1 MKNKILNSFMKGLL
15 IIGGIFL
22 LGTNTVYTVR
32 GVPNLDSSGISP
44 GNNSNS
50 ETDEIDRRYKLFF
63 GRVSGDLLDK
73 YKPSSNI
80 ISMGGSSTSRPSSG
94 SSSSGT
100 GSSSSGST
108 SSGNTSSGSS
118 SGSGS
123 NNSGGSSTG
132 GRFKYI
138 GFEDFFN
145 GDITGIYRDPITNKL
160 WVSENIYVQFVDEEK
175 NVMGEKIY
183 CYVKMVDGGANVS
196 KRNSIESRLSSRE
209 YVDMFLYNVSDSQR
223 HNELQENL
231 FLDKQDFPFYYEY
244 DKDGKL
250 KREMYLYTAS
260 EFFYFPISSSGVTKV
275 NSFDEIESVASA
287 HNFEDFTQVSSP
299 DNWSLM
305 FKIGRNLYNDIGSSY
320 DSYNYPFSKSSI
332 QSMSGK
338 TIKGGGTPFRNLKTV
353 GQIIGIDELKT
364 QKLWDKSVGIDSSS
378 DRRMFNTN
386 DVINAMLEKTKTVTV
401 DENSNFAELFSL
413 ESLGIETN
421 DFHTMFLNING
432 TAYCTPR
439 WVFAAAPKSS
449 GAYMNSF
456 AFGRDVT
463 PEKSFQL
470 SDYLR
475 RWNGK
480 SYKQNTNTAT
490 YPDAANQAY
499 IGNEICNNAQENGI
513 KTYLIISEMYPEF
526 MNEFFRRGIGNQ
538 YAKSVSELNELGK
551 TNYEAWYKCVSE
563 QADFF
568 FKSFSVSNFSTSG
581 ESCIVGIARNSV
593 FYVSLSIARSIPVA
607 INVVSPQNDLLISNS
622 KNKTEKMD
630 MLNTISWAD
639 NDATNSYGLPTRN
652 WDITSYV
659 YNQNVGLDSENVI
672 NENYN
677 SDTNKFA
684 TSLYIARVPS
694 SLGLKEKTEVK
705 LSDFNVVASV
715 DFNNDSFD
723 ASKDVNKD
731 GRKYV
736 NTSGLARDTLEF
748 ALGLFNSDFNSIYIK
763 NSFRGGTNS
772 KIYATPVRYK
782 IPEGEVLDFS
792 GTEKIKMSD
801 WINVTSLDT
810 LLPAGGIVEYKMNY
824 TFPSSR
830 DVENELSKA
839 FSVSLYK
846 KGDWWDSYHTVL
858 STNLNFDIVP
868 KNDNG
873 NKNNIN
879 YENDWTKMRIVKP
892 KLRDMYISK
901 VEIYRSDKDAPIIT
915 KTMGGSATGFCYLN
929 EDGQRIQKIT
939 IPKSEIKDLQ
949 VNQNTGQYSAYLYA
963 KVYYNYYGKN
973 GVLPI
978 NNWAYLK
985 VSNSFSKTE
994 TEVNASLISGYTAV
1008 NDGRNISALQI
1019 DFNKADLNDSKDKM
1033 LSISVPVG
1041 NNNECRNDWEVINI
1055 VVEKDSYDKDNEVL
1069 DIQLTT
1075 TNGLTEFGDKDIY
1088 RGGHKNISQQIGN
1101 GDGFSNGINTSIIVT
1116 VKRNAPTDKAWD
1128 EARKDGSLDGALSL
1142 TYNKNGKI
1150 YTQTLLAPNL
1160 FGNYKWGE
1168 GKALGYS
1175 KTNQECFSRMGD
1187 IMYYKFDIGNDV
1199 KSLQATASF
1208 RTGDNVPKESVDYE
1222 DFAILNNTWTEMWE
1236 CVNNPDYELS
1246 IIDGQPNVIK
1256 QAAKNS
1262 NPQAENIKP
1271 YLNFTVSQL
1280 NENYI
1285 GSSNV
1290 FVHVYRTDGA
1300 IPESIDGISYMGN
1313 GKASVSFGSGTTE
1326 PIMCSA
1332 KFREEEKSYYCN
1344 SANNKSYE
1352 IKAHINYLDCKT
1364 DPTEINY
1371 DNNYKE
1377 HFYTVN
1383 LSYDCSPDLSVT
1395 PPCVAG
1401 QLRNTDAKTI
1411 YGLNQKYEWDTKF
1424 SWYQSSKNEYES
1436 VNVYVPHY
1444 TDGCPSKYE
1453 TRTDGSGNSHRVL
1466 VEYIE
1471 HEHCPCYCSPRSRGA
1486 NDGKRY
1492 WRDRDL
1498 GLGLYYEYHDLKIYV
1513 WSSAHGLRDISSGS
1527 TVVYTGEKFKFY
1539 FESSYISN
1547 RGELP
1552 NAKHEPYGQPYSTG
1566 NGGSGCVTPC
1576 NVLSRSPGVRN
1587 VEGPSTV
1594 RIQVS
1599 GTQGYNMDRIYYK
1612 TSNRC
1617 QIVVNEETNK
1627 VYRWT
1632 PIPGDIYVAKTNVN
1646 QRITLSIG
1654 SYDFKGYTYDTNDS
1668 ADGSG
1673 NSRPGYA
1680 WYSRERHVFCGVRTG
1695 SIYIRPSKPYIGT
1708 APGSSGTGLDS
1719 TINNGSGTP
1728 WADGDTWV
1736 Q

>member
-15 IIGGIFL
+15 IIGGMFL
-22 LGTNTVYTVR
+22 LGTSSVYAV
-32 GVPNLDSSGISP
+32 GNGDIYHQGIW
-44 GNNSNS
+44 G
-50 ETDEIDRRYKLFF
+50 
-63 GRVSGDLLDK
+63 
-73 YKPSSNI
+73 
-80 ISMGGSSTSRPSSG
+80 SSG
-94 SSSSGT
+94 SLPSLDPDTDRRFKIEFRSVNRYLNSMNYKNNTSYETPSGVDYIKNPPSISIGSGSSGKGN
-100 GSSSSGST
+100 GSSSSGS
-108 SSGNTSSGSS
+108 GS

-123 NNSGGSSTG
+123 NNSGGSSGSNTG
-132 GRFKYI
+132 GGYSFMSFMDLTMGDETGLYKD
-138 GFEDFFN
+138 EN
-145 GDITGIYRDPITNKL
+145 GY
-160 WVSENIYVQFVDEEK
+160 WVSYDDYVQVVDEK
-175 NVMGEKIY
+175 NKEVGIMYYKY
-183 CYVKMVDGGANVS
+183 MKMIDGGKDSLRKNNIDY
-196 KRNSIESRLSSRE
+196 RYSSHK
-209 YVDMFLYNVSDSQR
+209 YVDMYLYNVSDNLK
-223 HNELQENL
+223 HDELQSNL
-231 FLDKQDFPFYYEY
+231 FLNKQPIPYLYEY
-244 DKDGKL
+244 DDSGKL
-250 KREMYLYTAS
+250 KRKINLFTYSEYYYLPVSSTGVVEM
-260 EFFYFPISSSGVTKV
+260 
-275 NSFDEIESVASA
+275 ESYEQIHEVASA
-287 HNFEDFTQVSSP
+287 HDYEDFSQVSSP

-305 FKIGRNLYNDIGSSY
+305 FKIGRNCWNDSGSSY
-320 DSYNYPFSKSSI
+320 DSYNYPFSKSQI
-332 QSMSGK
+332 ESMSEQ

-353 GQIIGIDELKT
+353 GQILGLGVLKNE
-364 QKLWDKSVGIDSSS
+364 KLWDKSAGIDSSS
-378 DRRMFNTN
+378 RMMFSTNEVLTAMQEKINT
-386 DVINAMLEKTKTVTV
+386 ITI
-401 DENSNFAELFSL
+401 DEDSNFAEFCSL
-413 ESLGIETN
+413 SALGVQTN
-421 DFHTMFLNING
+421 DFHTMFLSVDG
-432 TAYCTPR
+432 QWASPR
-439 WVFAAAPKSS
+439 WLWSASPGVQ
-449 GAYMNSF
+449 GSF
-456 AFGRDVT
+456 TNYFSRDVT
-463 PEKSFQL
+463 PEKSWDL
-470 SDYLR
+470 KRYLNQ
-475 RWNGK
+475 WSGS
-480 SYKQNTNTAT
+480 SYKQNINTAT
-490 YPDAANQAY
+490 APDGVNVDFY
-499 IGNEICNNAQENGI
+499 GTGIGSTQNATKNGI
-513 KTYLIISEMYPEF
+513 KTYIVICQNYPEF
-526 MNEFFRRGIGNQ
+526 MNLAFKKGIGTQ
-538 YAKSVSELNELGK
+538 YAKSIEELNLLAISD
-551 TNYEAWYKCVSE
+551 YQSWYSCVLE
-563 QADFF
+563 QAKWMYKYFA
-568 FKSFSVSNFSTSG
+568 VSNYTTAAEG
-581 ESCIVGIARNSV
+581 AII
-593 FYVSLSIARSIPVA
+593 SIAKNSTYFANISVARALPVECE
-607 INVVSPQNDLLISNS
+607 ICIPQNDLLISNS
-622 KNKTEKMD
+622 KNETEKMD

-639 NDATNSYGLPTRN
+639 NDSTNSYGLPTNN

-731 GRKYV
+731 GRKYI
-736 NTSGLARDTLEF
+736 NTSGLASDTFEF
-748 ALGLFNSDFNSIYIK
+748 ALGLFDSDFNSIYIK
-763 NSFRGGTNS
+763 NSFKRGTDS

-782 IPEGEVLDFS
+782 VPEGEVLDFS

-810 LLPAGGIVEYKMNY
+810 LLPAGGIVEYKMDY

-830 DVENELSKA
+830 DIENELSKK
-839 FSVSLYK
+839 FGVSLYK
-846 KGDWWDSYHTVL
+846 KGDWWDSYNTVL

-879 YENDWTKMRIVKP
+879 YENDWTRMRIVKP

-901 VEIYRSDKDAPIIT
+901 VEIYRSDKAAPIIT

-929 EDGQRIQKIT
+929 EEGQRIEKIT

-994 TEVNASLISGYTAV
+994 TEINASLISGYTAI
-1008 NDGRNISALQI
+1008 NDGRNVSALQI

-1041 NNNECRNDWEVINI
+1041 DNNECRNDWEVINI

-1075 TNGLTEFGDKDIY
+1075 TDGLTEFGDRDIY

-1142 TYNKNGKI
+1142 TYNKNGKV

-1208 RTGDNVPKESVDYE
+1208 RTGENVPKESVDYE
-1222 DFAILNNTWTEMWE
+1222 DYAILNNTWTEMWE
-1236 CVNNPDYELS
+1236 CVSNPDYELS

-1271 YLNFTVSQL
+1271 YLNFTIAQL

-1313 GKASVSFGSGTTE
+1313 GKASVSFGSGATE
-1326 PIMCSA
+1326 PIECHA
-1332 KFREEEKSYYCN
+1332 KFKEEEKSYYCN

-1371 DNNYKE
+1371 DNNYKS
-1377 HFYTVN
+1377 HTYTVN
-1383 LSYDCSPDLSVT
+1383 LSYDCSPDVSVT
-1395 PPCVAG
+1395 PPCLTG
-1401 QLRNTDAKTI
+1401 QLRNTDARTI

-1453 TRTDGSGNSHRVL
+1453 PEIDSEGNSHRVL

-1471 HEHCPCYCSPRSRGA
+1471 HEHCPCYCSPRTRGA

-1498 GLGLYYEYHDLKIYV
+1498 GLGLYYEYHDLRVYV

-1594 RIQVS
+1594 RIQIS
-1599 GTQGYNMDRIYYK
+1599 GTQGYNMDRIFYK
-1612 TSNRC
+1612 SSDRC
-1617 QIVVNEETNK
+1617 QIVTNEETNK

-1654 SYDFKGYTYDTNDS
+1654 SYDFKGYTYDTDDS

-1673 NSRPGYA
+1673 TSRPGYA

-1695 SIYIRPSKPYIGT
+1695 IIYIRPSKPYIGT

-1719 TINNGSGTP
+1719 TINNGGGTP